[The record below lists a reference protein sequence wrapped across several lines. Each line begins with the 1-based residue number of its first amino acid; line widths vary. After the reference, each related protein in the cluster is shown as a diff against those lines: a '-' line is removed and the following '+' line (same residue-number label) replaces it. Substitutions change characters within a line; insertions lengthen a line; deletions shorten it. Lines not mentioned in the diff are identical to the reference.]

1 MGNKTKG
8 KQTVIAVVVEDKKKG
23 EKKIIVPLGNKTKG
37 KKKK

>member
-8 KQTVIAVVVEDKKKG
+8 KQTVIAIDVEDKKKD
-23 EKKIIVPLGNKTKG
+23 KKKTIVPLGNKTKG